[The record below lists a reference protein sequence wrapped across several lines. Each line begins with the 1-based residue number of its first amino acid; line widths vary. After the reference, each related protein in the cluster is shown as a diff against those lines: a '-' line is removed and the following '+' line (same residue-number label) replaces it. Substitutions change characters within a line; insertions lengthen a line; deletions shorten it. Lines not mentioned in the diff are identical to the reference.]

1 MLIPKKAAIS
11 KKRNSVTLLVPLIFK
26 SSIYILNNVKTK
38 LENKD
43 CGYFYIFPPINFN
56 CYDITSVLESRQ
68 YFT

>member
-1 MLIPKKAAIS
+1 MLIPKKGAIS
-11 KKRNSVTLLVPLIFK
+11 KKCNSVTLLVPLILK

-43 CGYFYIFPPINFN
+43 CGSFYIFAPINFN
-56 CYDITSVLESRQ
+56 GYDIRSVLESRQ